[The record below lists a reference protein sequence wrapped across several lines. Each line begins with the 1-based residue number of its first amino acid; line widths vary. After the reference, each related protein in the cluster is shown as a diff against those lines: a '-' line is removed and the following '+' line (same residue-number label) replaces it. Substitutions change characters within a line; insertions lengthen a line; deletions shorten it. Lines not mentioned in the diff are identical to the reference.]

1 MPVIMGEQQLC
12 DIPRILRAWLD
23 GDHAK
28 CDSCTMAEG
37 KTSGPSGPGKGK
49 PRTAK
54 AVFERPRG
62 GEARAVSDL
71 VPDIGRA
78 AFRRFGFVQSSVVS
92 RWDEIVGPRYADVTA
107 PEMIRFPVGQ
117 KAGGTLELVVE
128 SGHAV
133 MIQHVLPEIVE
144 RVNRFFGYEAVAKV
158 KLRQGM
164 VQKVQPKTR
173 LAAAPV
179 LRAPSAE
186 LGESLREIADP
197 ELQAVLQNLAK
208 SLAKEGE

>member
-1 MPVIMGEQQLC
+1 
-12 DIPRILRAWLD
+12 
-23 GDHAK
+23 
-28 CDSCTMAEG
+28 MAEG

-49 PRTAK
+49 PKTAK

-144 RVNRFFGYEAVAKV
+144 RVNRFFGYNAVSRV
-158 KLRQGM
+158 KLRQGE
-164 VQKVQPKTR
+164 VKPPPAQKRP
-173 LAAAPV
+173 AAP
-179 LRAPSAE
+179 PSLKPIPME
-186 LGESLREIADP
+186 LGDSLRDIGDP
-197 ELQAVLQNLAK
+197 ELRTVLE
-208 SLAKEGE
+208 SLARSLGDEEEGKE

>member
-1 MPVIMGEQQLC
+1 
-12 DIPRILRAWLD
+12 
-23 GDHAK
+23 
-28 CDSCTMAEG
+28 
-37 KTSGPSGPGKGK
+37 
-49 PRTAK
+49 
-54 AVFERPRG
+54 
-62 GEARAVSDL
+62 
-71 VPDIGRA
+71 
-78 AFRRFGFVQSSVVS
+78 
-92 RWDEIVGPRYADVTA
+92 
-107 PEMIRFPVGQ
+107 
-117 KAGGTLELVVE
+117 
-128 SGHAV
+128 

>member
-1 MPVIMGEQQLC
+1 
-12 DIPRILRAWLD
+12 
-23 GDHAK
+23 
-28 CDSCTMAEG
+28 MAEG
-37 KTSGPSGPGKGK
+37 KRSGTSRPAARRP
-49 PRTAK
+49 K
-54 AVFERPRG
+54 AAAPAQERPRG

-144 RVNRFFGYEAVAKV
+144 RVNRFFGYEAVARV
-158 KLRQGM
+158 KLRQGL
-164 VQKVQPKTR
+164 VHRTEPRPKVS
-173 LAAAPV
+173 AAPV

-186 LGESLREIADP
+186 LGDSLREIADP
-197 ELQAVLQNLAK
+197 ELHAVLQNLAK